1 MTAKV
6 RQYSLNRR
14 VILFYLIP
22 LAFLLAVLFLYVNV
36 YRTNVETMAQTTF
49 HSLAELKRQQIEEN
63 LDELRSITKEIAYG
77 YLTDL
82 FN

>member
-36 YRTNVETMAQTTF
+36 
-49 HSLAELKRQQIEEN
+49 
-63 LDELRSITKEIAYG
+63 
-77 YLTDL
+77 
-82 FN
+82 